1 MEQREKKKEKMDR
14 SQLVPKTTSSA
25 HSTFDRNTRRL
36 KVAAVCDGN
45 IQLPRA
51 EQNIRKRSQVM
62 KSFIPTNITSSP
74 PIYHPIHP
82 VREPLYIYPS
92 SFTIPPSPETA
103 PTNSASTTPDTNESS
118 RA

>member
-1 MEQREKKKEKMDR
+1 MEPREKKEKMDR
-14 SQLVPKTTSSA
+14 SQLLPKTTSSA
-25 HSTFDRNTRRL
+25 HSTFDRDTRHL

-51 EQNIRKRSQVM
+51 EQYIRKRSQVM

-82 VREPLYIYPS
+82 VREPLYIYIPMILHNPS
-92 SFTIPPSPETA
+92 L
-103 PTNSASTTPDTNESS
+103 S
-118 RA
+118 RNRTHRFGFNNT